1 MTTEFGKVAVLMG
14 GKSAEREI
22 SNLTGQA
29 ILTALLAKDIDAV
42 GIDTAH
48 PAFIT
53 HLTET
58 PFDRVFIALH
68 GRGGEDGTVQGLLEQ
83 IGISYTGSGVLGS
96 ALAMDKYRTKQIWAA
111 TGLPTPPYCNVFPD
125 SDMAQIAEQLGLP
138 IMIKPV
144 LEGSSLGMTKVNHI
158 DKLAEAV
165 EIAAQYNCD
174 VMAEHYIKGL
184 EYTAAIV
191 HNTNLP
197 LIRLET
203 PRDFY
208 DFTAKY
214 SDTKTSYIC
223 PCGLP
228 PAQEKALTTLACQAF
243 SSIGGS
249 GWGRVDFL
257 CDESGQP
264 WLIEANT
271 VPGMTDHSLVPMA
284 AKTAGINFEEL
295 VLRIL
300 ATA

>member
-29 ILTALLAKDIDAV
+29 ILAALLAKDIEAKA
-42 GIDTAH
+42 IDTAL
-48 PAFIT
+48 PTFIT
-53 HLTET
+53 QLTET

-83 IGISYTGSGVLGS
+83 IGIPYTGSGVLAS

-111 TGLPTPPYCNVFPD
+111 TGLPTPPYCNVSPD
-125 SDMAQIAEQLGLP
+125 SDMTQIAEQLGLP
-138 IMIKPV
+138 IMVKPV

-158 DKLAEAV
+158 NELAKAV

-223 PCGLP
+223 PCLP

-243 SSIGGS
+243 SSIGAS

-271 VPGMTDHSLVPMA
+271 VPGMTEHSLVPMA

>member
-14 GKSAEREI
+14 GKSAERDI

-29 ILTALLAKDIDAV
+29 ILTALLAKDIDAL

-48 PAFIT
+48 PTFIT
-53 HLTET
+53 QLTET
-58 PFDRVFIALH
+58 SFDRVFIALH

-83 IGISYTGSGVLGS
+83 IGIPYTGSGVLGS

-111 TGLPTPPYCNVFPD
+111 TGLPTPPYSLVSPD
-125 SDMAQIAEQLGLP
+125 NDMDQIAEQLGLP
-138 IMIKPV
+138 IMVKPV

-158 DKLAEAV
+158 SELAKAV

-243 SSIGGS
+243 SSIGAS

-271 VPGMTDHSLVPMA
+271 VPGMTEHSLVPMA
-284 AKTAGINFEEL
+284 AKTAGINFGEL

>member
-29 ILTALLAKDIDAV
+29 ILTALLAKNIDAL

-48 PAFIT
+48 PTFIT
-53 HLTET
+53 QLTET
-58 PFDRVFIALH
+58 SFDRVFIALH

-83 IGISYTGSGVLGS
+83 IGIPYTGSGVLGS

-111 TGLPTPPYCNVFPD
+111 TGLPTPPYSLVSPD

-138 IMIKPV
+138 IMVKPV

-158 DKLAEAV
+158 SELAKAV

-228 PAQEKALTTLACQAF
+228 PTQEKALTTLAYQAF
-243 SSIGGS
+243 SSIGAS

-271 VPGMTDHSLVPMA
+271 VPGMTEHSLVPMA